1 MNAVAL
7 HGITRNGERLA
18 NSVSFDDMTPSERIK
33 LLKNIPSIKADR
45 EFKAF
50 VLKLKRKLRIC

>member
-1 MNAVAL
+1 MIAVAL
-7 HGITRNGERLA
+7 HGIARNGERLA
-18 NSVSFDDMTPSERIK
+18 SSVSFDDMTPSERIK